1 MSLQNRI
8 TKGPVLPFGQDSD
21 VAPQASSGFDLN
33 GLLRILIVRQ
43 RLIIGTALA
52 VIAITLIVVFTT
64 TPLYD
69 AKAFV
74 LLDQRQNKVVDVD
87 AVLSGLATDPTSVE
101 NQLQILRS
109 RSLMSH
115 VIDKLKLDQQVVTI
129 NTQGSPS
136 QAKGA
141 TPDLISYIN
150 PLNWFGT
157 PATTNNA
164 DQSPIA
170 FRGALSD
177 VFHYFNPVNW
187 FRAPAVTNNLER
199 LKAERR
205 EGLINGLLGAETV
218 TILGR
223 SSAIQITYRSSDPQK
238 AADTANAIADS
249 YVEDQL
255 NAKFDATQKTSQWLA
270 DRLQQMSTQMQG
282 ADAAV
287 QEYKAEKNINQT
299 ATGGSVL
306 DQQLAQLNAQLIT
319 ARSDLAV
326 AQANYSQVRQLQAN
340 GQAEEVAQVFQSG
353 MIQQLS
359 TQQAELLR
367 QKAQYLTMY
376 GPRHPKMLD
385 IESQLRDV
393 ASKINEEV
401 KRVVET
407 VANNVAVANAHAQ
420 SLAASLENLESKNRV
435 QSNDEIKLTQLQAQ
449 STSAHQLYD
458 AFLGKFKETQGQED
472 IQTPDSRII
481 SSAIVP
487 TTPAVPDK
495 TRAAELAVAGG
506 LLLGFLFALL
516 AERLD
521 GGVRTAD
528 QVERLI
534 GLPVL
539 STLPEL
545 TGSAKSNKQA
555 ADRVL
560 DKPMSSF
567 AEAFRG
573 LQIGIKLSNVDRPPK
588 VILVTSSMPD
598 EGKTT
603 VALSLARIAA
613 RGDQKVLLIDCDLRR
628 PSVADALG
636 LATEANSLVDVL
648 SGVAPF
654 KVRLLQDPR
663 STVQCLL
670 TSRIKG
676 NPPDLLGSEAMVQL
690 LAGVKAAFDL
700 VIIDSAPLL
709 PVNDT
714 KTLARLVDTVAFVVR
729 WEKTPRAAI
738 ANAARILMDLGAPV
752 AGIVMARADSK
763 RYHYYNYGYHSYNY
777 DSYHKYYAD

>member
-1 MSLQNRI
+1 M
-8 TKGPVLPFGQDSD
+8 GPD
-21 VAPQASSGFDLN
+21 VAPEGSGGFDLN
-33 GLLRILIVRQ
+33 SLLRIMIIRQ
-43 RLIIGTALA
+43 RLIVGTALV
-52 VIAITLIVVFTT
+52 VIAITLLVVFTM

-74 LLDQRQNKVVDVD
+74 LLDQRQNKVVDLD

-115 VIDKLKLDQQVVTI
+115 VIDKLHLDREVMTI
-129 NTQGSPS
+129 NAQGTPPH
-136 QAKGA
+136 KKVP
-141 TPDLISYIN
+141 TPDLSFYIN
-150 PLNWFGT
+150 PLNWFST
-157 PATTNNA
+157 P
-164 DQSPIA
+164 
-170 FRGALSD
+170 
-177 VFHYFNPVNW
+177 PV
-187 FRAPAVTNNLER
+187 TKTLEQ
-199 LKAERR
+199 LKAEHR
-205 EGLINGLLGAETV
+205 EQLINGLLGAETV

-223 SSAIQITYRSSDPQK
+223 SSALQITFRSSDAQR
-238 AADTANAIADS
+238 AAETTNAIADS

-255 NAKFDATQKTSQWLA
+255 NAKFEATQKTSQWLA
-270 DRLQQMSTQMQG
+270 ERLQQMSTQMQA

-319 ARSDLAV
+319 ARSDLAA
-326 AQANYSQVRQLQAN
+326 AQASFSQVRQLQAN

-359 TQQAELLR
+359 AQQADLLR

-376 GPRHPKMLD
+376 GPRHPKMVDL
-385 IESQLRDV
+385 ESQLRDV
-393 ASKINEEV
+393 SGKIGEEV
-401 KRVVET
+401 KRVVQT
-407 VANNVAVANAHAQ
+407 VANNVAVANAHVQ
-420 SLAASLENLESKNRV
+420 SLEESLANLESQNRL
-435 QSNDEIKLTQLQAQ
+435 QNKDEIKLSELQAQ

-458 AFLGKFKETQGQED
+458 TFLAKFKETQGQQD
-472 IQTPDSRII
+472 VQTPDSRII

-487 TTPAVPDK
+487 TTPVVPDK
-495 TRAAELAVAGG
+495 ARAIELAVAGG
-506 LLLGFLFALL
+506 LLLGFLLALL

-521 GGVRTAD
+521 GGVRTTE
-528 QVERLI
+528 QIERLV

-539 STLPEL
+539 STMPEL
-545 TGSAKSNKQA
+545 SGSKKSNKEA
-555 ADRVL
+555 SDRVL
-560 DKPMSSF
+560 EKPMSSF

-573 LQIGIKLSNVDRPPK
+573 LLIGIKHSNIDRPPK

-598 EGKTT
+598 EGKST

-613 RGDQKVLLIDCDLRR
+613 RGDQKVLLIDCDLRH
-628 PSVADALG
+628 PSIAEALG
-636 LATEANSLVDVL
+636 LANEANSLVDVL
-648 SGVAPF
+648 SGLAPF

-676 NPPDLLGSEAMVQL
+676 NPPDLLGSEAMMQL
-690 LAGVKAAFDL
+690 LVGVKAAFDL

-714 KTLARLVDTVAFVVR
+714 RMLAHMVDTVTFVVR
-729 WEKTPRAAI
+729 WDKTPRAALVS
-738 ANAARILMDLGAPV
+738 AARILADLGVPV
-752 AGIVMARADSK
+752 AGVVMSRADSK
-763 RYHYYNYGYHSYNY
+763 RHHYYNYGYRGYYNY
-777 DSYHKYYAD
+777 HNYDKYYND